1 MTLDTIL
8 MIVFGIIDVLL
19 IGYELY
25 ERNRIKAKEEVWN
38 RDIQSIVNI
47 AAKWQER
54 IDSNLIQEAKEL
66 RSGIEAIGQHANA
79 IYTSIEEELKK
90 KN

>member
-1 MTLDTIL
+1 MILDTIL

-66 RSGIEAIGQHANA
+66 RSGIEAISQHANA